1 MKKSIAIDMDGVLA
15 DVESHFLTWYE
26 RDYGEKF
33 TKKDLEGKTEEDA
46 FPIKG
51 MVKKFASTKSF
62 FSTVP
67 VMKGAVEAVKK
78 LKKDYEIYIV
88 SAAME
93 FPQSLVEKRSWLSEH
108 FPFIHWKNIVFCGDK
123 SIIDTNIMID
133 DHLKNL
139 DYFKGET
146 IMFSAFH
153 NVDFDNHTRANN
165 WEEVLDI
172 LKSSEKF

>member
-15 DVESHFLTWYE
+15 DVEAHFISWYE

-33 TKKDLEGKTEEDA
+33 SKQDLKGKSEENA
-46 FPIKG
+46 FPKKG
-51 MVKKFASTKSF
+51 MVKKFASTEIF
-62 FSTVP
+62 FRTVP
-67 VMKGAVEAVKK
+67 VMDGAVEAVKK
-78 LKKDYEIYIV
+78 LQENYEIYIV

-93 FPQSLVEKRSWLSEH
+93 FPQSLVEKRAWLEEH

-123 SIIDTNIMID
+123 SIIDTDIMLD

-153 NVDFDNHTRANN
+153 NVNFNNHKRAEN
-165 WEEVLDI
+165 WQKVLEI
-172 LKSSEKF
+172 LK

>member
-15 DVESHFLTWYE
+15 DVEAHFIMWYE

-33 TKKDLEGKTEEDA
+33 DKKDLLGKTEENA
-46 FPIKG
+46 FPRKG
-51 MVKKFASTKSF
+51 MVKKFASTINF
-62 FSTVP
+62 FRTVP
-67 VMKGAVEAVKK
+67 VMDGAIEALKK
-78 LKKDYEIYIV
+78 LQKNYEIYIV

-93 FPQSLVEKRSWLSEH
+93 FPQSLVEKRSWLNEH

-123 SIIDTNIMID
+123 SIIDTDIMID

-153 NVDFDNHTRANN
+153 NINFNHHKRVDN
-165 WEEVLDI
+165 WEEVMNI
-172 LKSSEKF
+172 L